1 MPSAVGT
8 SLGAVSIKMASATTR
23 ASSSFTTQQVL
34 REIGKKEGVLD
45 TAALEKL
52 GLGAS
57 FSQFDISAVTPVELG
72 LISKNLYALGLI
84 DKITANLMVAAGT
97 HLDALGNQTRPNEKM
112 NALDYFAARISSLR
126 TATSGLDEYGFH
138 VVPDYIKTVHAL
150 QNLDD
155 FARIQNARQRAT
167 SSLQQQGQAASA
179 QQGSLHIKV

>member
-1 MPSAVGT
+1 
-8 SLGAVSIKMASATTR
+8 
-23 ASSSFTTQQVL
+23 
-34 REIGKKEGVLD
+34 
-45 TAALEKL
+45 
-52 GLGAS
+52 
-57 FSQFDISAVTPVELG
+57 
-72 LISKNLYALGLI
+72 
-84 DKITANLMVAAGT
+84 
-97 HLDALGNQTRPNEKM
+97 M